1 MRGLI
6 KVLKFLNKLD
16 LTIYL
21 TKSQVKNGYAQI
33 NGGWSKN
40 DPEIFREIK
49 RQNKKLINKGLHN
62 LFVN

>member
-49 RQNKKLINKGLHN
+49 RQNKKLIDKGLHN